1 MKFRPEEAS
10 AVHGIRFFRILE
22 YERHFRSQSN
32 ASIILIILRITT
44 TTTTTTA
51 PPRQSGVRPHE
62 TTPGTYFN
70 SHSEIACIA
79 HFDCDP
85 KNCFKDRPLRAVG
98 FRGTHGLQWG
108 PAGNRF
114 LRAPWRLVTRVLGR
128 GRKPT
133 KFAAASGF
141 AISFP
146 EAQILTPS
154 RMMSLQT
161 ALHVQL
167 VSQVHSTRGNTVNL
181 WASVASVASLKFP
194 YVRLKRL

>member
-44 TTTTTTA
+44 TTTTA

-85 KNCFKDRPLRAVG
+85 KYCFKDRPLRAVG

-114 LRAPWRLVTRVLGR
+114 LRAPWRLVTRVWAGGENQQNSQQHQDLQ
-128 GRKPT
+128 
-133 KFAAASGF
+133 FH
-141 AISFP
+141 FP
-146 EAQILTPS
+146 K
-154 RMMSLQT
+154 
-161 ALHVQL
+161 
-167 VSQVHSTRGNTVNL
+167 
-181 WASVASVASLKFP
+181 LKFLP
-194 YVRLKRL
+194 QVG